1 MPVRKILE
9 GASYDP
15 ETVRVLC
22 AAYDRAKQELHD
34 TGQPEIVREILA
46 QRILDLAEQGERDP
60 ARLCAGALRSLP
72 AHSDPEPKRVSGI
85 VRPGA
90 KGTGSGDEKGVRIP
104 KARR

>member
-1 MPVRKILE
+1 VPVRKLLE

-15 ETVRVLC
+15 ETVRILC

-34 TGQPEIVREILA
+34 SGQPEIVREILA
-46 QRILDLAEQGERDP
+46 QRILDMAEKGERDI

-72 AHSDPEPKRVSGI
+72 TNSNPEPNGVSGI
-85 VRPGA
+85 VGPGA
-90 KGTGSGDEKGVRIP
+90 KGTGSGDEKSVRIP